1 MEGIPLG
8 ALDQVGAAAVLCFVA
23 LLVITDKLIWH
34 KRLRS
39 VEAERDQWR
48 GVALHALGVADK
60 MTVHGEV
67 ATEVLQRLPDPGA
80 TQEGTTP

>member
-1 MEGIPLG
+1 MEGIPWG
-8 ALDQVGAAAVLCFVA
+8 ALNQLGAAATLSLVA

-34 KRLRS
+34 RRLRA

-48 GVALHALGVADK
+48 GVALQALGVADK

-67 ATEVLQRLPDPGA
+67 ATEVLTRLPDPGRSVEA
-80 TQEGTTP
+80 P